1 MRQGSFQ
8 HVGDDFHVA
17 MRVSRKTRAGS
28 HSIFIDDSEIAVAH
42 VFRVIIIAERE
53 GVTAVEPVKFR
64 SSPLIAWVYGYRF
77 ASLECF
83 DSVFLV
89 EPFRSRE
96 YALSFLL
103 FSDQMWAFLL
113 LGCGR
118 SFHYYAQTG
127 LSSPPCIFEMALL
140 S

>member
-1 MRQGSFQ
+1 VR
-8 HVGDDFHVA
+8 VGG
-17 MRVSRKTRAGS
+17 KTGAR
-28 HSIFIDDSEIAVAH
+28 INPILIDNSEIAKAH
-42 VFRVIIIAERE
+42 VFRIVIVAERE
-53 GVTAVEPVKFR
+53 RVTAVEPVKFR

-103 FSDQMWAFLL
+103 FSDQMLAFLL